1 MLKIQ
6 KINKKV
12 NIILNEIKNSDILIV
27 QKRWILTSLNTI
39 FNSTILLHTFM
50 NIASDIYSI
59 YNVQVLKRKKRKGN
73 LVKANLSNRGDSYL
87 LITW

>member
-1 MLKIQ
+1 
-6 KINKKV
+6 
-12 NIILNEIKNSDILIV
+12 
-27 QKRWILTSLNTI
+27 
-39 FNSTILLHTFM
+39 M
-50 NIASDIYSI
+50 NIASDIYGI